1 MYITDKELFNHKNI
15 KTMKA
20 INVTTLLADEGHVLT
35 QAADV
40 EAEGRER
47 FYTTEIILGC
57 NDSVENYKEVSV
69 SEVQTEEQKS
79 KEEQKSDSSLTGER
93 EEQETPVEVP
103 LTGEQEAGDVE

>member
-1 MYITDKELFNHKNI
+1 
-15 KTMKA
+15 MKA

-40 EAEGRER
+40 EAAGQER

-57 NDSVENYKEVSV
+57 NDSVENYKEVPV

-93 EEQETPVEVP
+93 EEQE
-103 LTGEQEAGDVE
+103 AGDVE